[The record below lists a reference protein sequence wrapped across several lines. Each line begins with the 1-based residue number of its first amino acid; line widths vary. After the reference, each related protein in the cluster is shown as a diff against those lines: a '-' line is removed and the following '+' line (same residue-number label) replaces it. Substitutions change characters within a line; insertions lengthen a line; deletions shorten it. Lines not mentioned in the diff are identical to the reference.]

1 MSDVADPELAG
12 SGSERIDWAARAMPV
27 LAQIGERFA
36 GTRPLEGLAVS
47 ACMHVTAETANL
59 MRVLRAG
66 GASVALAASNP
77 LSTQDDTAAALLGD
91 GVAVFARRGVDRD
104 AYYAHIAAALDA
116 AAGAHAKKGRGPH
129 LVLDDG
135 CDLVTTLHTART
147 DLIAGVRGGTEGTTT
162 GVIRL
167 RQMARDGRLKV
178 PVVAVNDTGT
188 RRMFDNR
195 YGTGQS
201 TLDAIMRVTNLLL
214 AGRTMVVAG
223 FGPCGQGVAERARGM
238 GAHVLVTEI
247 DPARALEATMDGFSV
262 VPMAEAAARGD
273 VFVTATGNRD
283 VLRAEHFALMRDGVV
298 LANAGHF
305 DVEIDLVALR
315 ELAGDRVR
323 QELPL
328 VEEYDLG
335 DRRLHLL
342 ASGRV
347 VNLAAGQGHPAAVMD
362 MSFANL
368 ALAVE
373 HLTLHGAELENRV
386 LAVPKELDEEIARLK
401 LESLGVA
408 IDALTPDQRDYLSS
422 WATSISS

>member
-1 MSDVADPELAG
+1 VTDPELAG

-36 GTRPLEGLAVS
+36 ATRPLAGLAVS

-66 GASVALAASNP
+66 GAEVALAASNP
-77 LSTQDDTAAALLGD
+77 LSTQDDTAAALLAD

-104 AYYAHIAAALDA
+104 AYYAHITAALDA
-116 AAGAHAKKGRGPH
+116 ARPQ

-135 CDLVTTLHTART
+135 CDLVTTLHTVRT

-167 RQMARDGRLKV
+167 RQRARDGRLRV
-178 PVVAVNDTGT
+178 PMVAVNDTGT

-214 AGRTMVVAG
+214 AGRTLVVAG

-238 GAHVLVTEI
+238 GAHVLITEI

-262 VPMAEAAARGD
+262 VPMTEAAARGD
-273 VFVTATGNRD
+273 VFVTATGNRE
-283 VLRAEHFALMRDGVV
+283 VLRAEHFALMRDGAV

-305 DVEIDLVALR
+305 DVEIGLGALAAGATRRVVR
-315 ELAGDRVR
+315 E
-323 QELPL
+323 Q
-328 VEEYDLG
+328 VEEFTQADG
-335 DRRLHLL
+335 RRLLLL
-342 ASGRV
+342 AQGRV
-347 VNLAAGQGHPAAVMD
+347 VNLAAAEGHPAAVMD
-362 MSFANL
+362 MSFAGQ
-368 ALAVE
+368 A
-373 HLTLHGAELENRV
+373 LTLAWLAAGADLASGV
-386 LAVPKELDEEIARLK
+386 HAVPADIDAEVAALK
-401 LESLGVA
+401 LASLGVRLDVPSSEQLA
-408 IDALTPDQRDYLSS
+408 YLSS
-422 WATSISS
+422 WEQGS

>member
-1 MSDVADPELAG
+1 
-12 SGSERIDWAARAMPV
+12 
-27 LAQIGERFA
+27 
-36 GTRPLEGLAVS
+36 
-47 ACMHVTAETANL
+47 
-59 MRVLRAG
+59 
-66 GASVALAASNP
+66 
-77 LSTQDDTAAALLGD
+77 
-91 GVAVFARRGVDRD
+91 
-104 AYYAHIAAALDA
+104 
-116 AAGAHAKKGRGPH
+116 
-129 LVLDDG
+129 
-135 CDLVTTLHTART
+135 
-147 DLIAGVRGGTEGTTT
+147 
-162 GVIRL
+162 
-167 RQMARDGRLKV
+167 
-178 PVVAVNDTGT
+178 
-188 RRMFDNR
+188 
-195 YGTGQS
+195 
-201 TLDAIMRVTNLLL
+201 
-214 AGRTMVVAG
+214 
-223 FGPCGQGVAERARGM
+223 
-238 GAHVLVTEI
+238 
-247 DPARALEATMDGFSV
+247 
-262 VPMAEAAARGD
+262 
-273 VFVTATGNRD
+273 
-283 VLRAEHFALMRDGVV
+283 V

-408 IDALTPDQRDYLSS
+408 IDSLTPEQREYLSS
-422 WATSISS
+422 WGASG

>member
-1 MSDVADPELAG
+1 MAVTPFDVADPELAG

-27 LAQIGERFA
+27 LAQIGERFSA
-36 GTRPLEGLAVS
+36 ARPLAGLSVA

-77 LSTQDDTAAALLGD
+77 LSTQDEVAAALVAD
-91 GVAVFARRGVDRD
+91 GVAVFARRGVDRA
-104 AYYAHIAAALDA
+104 AYYAHIVAALDVTP
-116 AAGAHAKKGRGPH
+116 PH

-167 RQMARDGRLKV
+167 RQMARDGRLRV
-178 PVVAVNDTGT
+178 PMVAVNDTGT

-201 TLDAIMRVTNLLL
+201 TLDAIMRATNLLL
-214 AGRTMVVAG
+214 AGRTLVVAG

-283 VLRAEHFALMRDGVV
+283 VLRAGHFAAMRDGVI

-305 DVEIDLVALR
+305 DVEVDVRALASGATARRTVR
-315 ELAGDRVR
+315 E
-323 QELPL
+323 Q
-328 VEEYDLG
+328 VEEFTQPDG
-335 DRRLHLL
+335 RRLLLL
-342 ASGRV
+342 AQGRV
-347 VNLAAGQGHPAAVMD
+347 VNLAAAEGHPAAVMD
-362 MSFANL
+362 MSFAGQ
-368 ALAVE
+368 A
-373 HLTLHGAELENRV
+373 LTLAWLAAGAD
-386 LAVPKELDEEIARLK
+386 LAPGVHPVPADIDAEVAALK
-401 LESLGVA
+401 LASLGVRL
-408 IDALTPDQRDYLSS
+408 DVSSPEQLTYLRS
-422 WATSISS
+422 WEQGS